1 MKTVAISQRV
11 DAYPDRGEVR
21 DALDQKLANLI
32 SMAGFLPLPVPNEI
46 AMCKRSDAKELSGLK
61 VWLSEIKPNVI
72 LLSGGNNVGDCKPRD
87 ATETGLCEFAE
98 LNRLPV
104 LGICRGMQMMGVLD
118 GGTMTS
124 VEGHV
129 LSQHK
134 LSGEIVGTVNS
145 YHDYS
150 LAECPKSYRPLAFS
164 EDGELEA
171 MRHCQLPWEGW
182 MWHPERED
190 EFQARD
196 IDRMRE
202 LFKS

>member
-11 DAYPDRGEVR
+11 DEYPDRGEVR
-21 DALDQKLANLI
+21 DAIDQKLVTFVLT
-32 SMAGFLPLPVPNEI
+32 AGFLPLLVSNGMVMQDCVN
-46 AMCKRSDAKELSGLK
+46 AKGRCGLDA
-61 VWLSEIKPNVI
+61 WLSELKPDAIV
-72 LLSGGNNVGDCKPRD
+72 LSGGNHVGKCEPRD
-87 ATETGLCEFAE
+87 KTEARLCEFAE

-104 LGICRGMQMMGVLD
+104 LGICRGMQMMGILD
-118 GGTMTS
+118 GGTLRQ

-129 LSQHK
+129 RSQHK
-134 LSGEIVGTVNS
+134 LLGALSGTANS

-150 LAECPKSYRPLAFS
+150 LAECPKSYQPLASS

-171 MRHCQLPWEGW
+171 MRHNELSWEAW

-190 EFQARD
+190 EFQTRD

-202 LFKS
+202 LFES